1 MAQTSETQSQPQAE
15 AQTRTPAHTP
25 RARGA
30 DPLRWIAT
38 QPLDVRLL
46 VVVGV
51 LAVVLRVVPLG
62 GGMLDYDEG
71 VYWQSLRAMAGGH
84 QLFAQ
89 VFSSQPPAFLDLV
102 YPFYALFGQSIAA
115 ARLGIAIYSLIG
127 LAAIYVIGRAVAGR
141 WAGLAAVALLAFDPA
156 YLAESH
162 TLQAEA
168 PSVAFALVCVALAV
182 SAARAL
188 VPARRR
194 VLAVLAGA
202 ALALGILI
210 KLWDV
215 VAVVPAALYLAAP
228 LAGVRRAPLRTA
240 APDDPDGQA
249 PSAER
254 GARQVAL
261 RTTVENLAL
270 FALGTLVAGILILAP
285 YLPHWGAL
293 WSQVVAFHFAAGHT
307 SGHGLLYNLSLLLS
321 NGLEY
326 PLALAALVGF
336 LMGIGARDWRIAPPL
351 LWLGASALLLLDQ
364 QPLFD
369 HHRVLLS
376 APLALLA
383 ALALPLAARQSRV
396 AFRRLAGVPIA
407 PVAATLLLAVTL
419 LTLGLGISSVRSAAA
434 PPAGDQ
440 AQAAV
445 ALERLTVPGDVVAS
459 DDQYAAA
466 LAGRDVPP
474 ELVDTSQVRI
484 ASGYLT
490 AAQLEAILTRDD
502 VRAILFSS
510 GRFALIPGFS
520 AWVQAHYTEVVD
532 LGGGRGLYIK
542 SPPQPVTRV

>member
-1 MAQTSETQSQPQAE
+1 MAQTSETQPQTQ
-15 AQTRTPAHTP
+15 AQTPAAAQTP

-38 QPLDVRLL
+38 RPLDLRLL
-46 VVVGV
+46 AVVGV
-51 LAVVLRVVPLG
+51 LAVVLRVVSLG

-71 VYWQSLRAMAGGH
+71 VYWQSLRAMAAGH
-84 QLFAQ
+84 PLFAQ

-115 ARLGIAIYSLIG
+115 ARLGIVVYSLVG

-168 PSVAFALVCVALAV
+168 PSVALALVCVALAV
-182 SAARAL
+182 SAARAQ

-215 VAVVPAALYLAAP
+215 VAVVPAVLYLAAP
-228 LAGVRRAPLRTA
+228 LFASLRG
-240 APDDPDGQA
+240 PDGRLRR
-249 PSAER
+249 PER
-254 GARQVAL
+254 AALMPAL
-261 RTTVENLAL
+261 RTTAENLAL
-270 FALGTLVAGILILAP
+270 FALGALGAGILILAP
-285 YLPHWGAL
+285 YLSHWSDL
-293 WSQVVAFHFAAGHT
+293 WNQVVAFHIAAGHT

-321 NGLEY
+321 NGLAY

-336 LMGIGARDWRIAPPL
+336 LLGIGARDWRIAPPL

-369 HHRVLLS
+369 HHRVLLLP
-376 APLALLA
+376 PLALLA
-383 ALALPLAARQSRV
+383 ALALPLAARQAPV
-396 AFRRLAGVPIA
+396 ALRRGASVPIA
-407 PVAATLLLAVTL
+407 PLAATLLLVVTL
-419 LTLGLGISSVRSAAA
+419 LTLGLGVASMRTDAA
-434 PPAGDQ
+434 PPNGDQ

-510 GRFALIPGFS
+510 GRFALIPGFT